1 MQEKV
6 MLRRR
11 RMVGAIVALYTCCW
25 ALPFSAGTRAAA
37 EDIPSRLSDK
47 GFWQLITDF
56 SEPGG
61 SFQSENFLSNENA
74 FQTLIPEL
82 KATLPAGG
90 VYLGV
95 GPEQNFT
102 YIVALRPRLAFII
115 DIRRGNLM
123 EQLLYK
129 SFVEMS
135 STRAEFLSRLFA
147 RKRPA
152 DLAANVKVDALFVA
166 FENVPQSEDLFK
178 ENLQAAKDRLV
189 KDHKFALSAE
199 DFKSLEFVYSA
210 FYRGGPALNY
220 SFSPTGAGGFGVGFP
235 SYVDLMTE
243 TDGQGEQR
251 SYLAT
256 EENFRVLREY
266 ERNNAIVPVVGDF
279 GGDKTLRAVG
289 DYVRAHG
296 ATVTA
301 FYTSNVEQ
309 YLFREP
315 YAWRKFLQNVAT
327 FPFDAKSTFIRSI
340 SNRGFPF
347 TQFRRI
353 SPAAR
358 ASTALSPM
366 AEVVKAFNAG
376 RVHGYDDVVA
386 MSK

>member
-1 MQEKV
+1 MRP
-6 MLRRR
+6 RRR
-11 RMVGAIVALYTCCW
+11 IVVTVVTLFACL
-25 ALPFSAGTRAAA
+25 SATLSRGTRAAV
-37 EDIPSRLSDK
+37 EDIPSRLSDR
-47 GFWQLITDF
+47 GFWQLINDF
-56 SEPGG
+56 SEPSG

-74 FQTLIPEL
+74 FQTVIPEL
-82 KATLPAGG
+82 KASLPTGG

-115 DIRRGNLM
+115 DIRRGNMM
-123 EQLLYK
+123 EHLLYK
-129 SFVEMS
+129 AFVEMS

-152 DLAANVKVDALFVA
+152 DLAANAKVDALFAA
-166 FENVPQSEDLFK
+166 FENVPQSEDLFR

-189 KDHKFALSAE
+189 RDHKFGLSA
-199 DFKSLEFVYSA
+199 DDLKSLEFVYSA

-220 SFSPTGAGGFGVGFP
+220 SFSPSGASSGFGVGFP

-243 TDGQGEQR
+243 TDGQGEHR
-251 SYLAT
+251 SYLAS
-256 EENFRVLREY
+256 EENFRVIRDY
-266 ERNNAIVPVVGDF
+266 EKSNAIVPVVGDF
-279 GGDKTLRAVG
+279 GGDKALRAVG

-309 YLFREP
+309 YLFREA

-327 FPFDAKSTFIRSI
+327 FPVDPKSTFIRSI

-358 ASTALSPM
+358 ASTALSPIG
-366 AEVVKAFNAG
+366 EVIKAFNGG
-376 RVHGYDDVVA
+376 RVHGYEDVVA